1 MIRAYNDRYVM
12 DAANNMGEMLDYIQ
26 NICEIDLDDFWS
38 MFIMSGY
45 AGMFEKGVPAIVAGM
60 SGIELAIEI
69 VGKLEN
75 TKEMPDKYI
84 EYKTLSAYWIGWMI
98 AYYQWYSCRTFS
110 EIIEVISF
118 ENFKR
123 LHDEYRDYDNKQIIE
138 IIDAVMNQGTKET
151 NLSIIRKKSGLS
163 QRELSNLSGVNIR
176 SIQQYEQRA
185 KDINKAAAYSIKELA
200 RVLAC
205 RMEDLLEYKNAE

>member
-26 NICEIDLDDFWS
+26 NICEIDLNDFWS

-45 AGMFEKGVPAIVAGM
+45 ATLFEKGVPAVVAGM
-60 SGIELAIEI
+60 SGIELAVEI
-69 VGKLEN
+69 VGKFEE

-84 EYKTLSAYWIGWMI
+84 EYKTLSAYWIGWII
-98 AYYQWYSCRTFS
+98 AYYQWYSARTFA
-110 EIIEVISF
+110 EIVEVISF

-123 LHDEYRDYDNKQIIE
+123 LHDEYRDYENEQIIQ
-138 IIDAVMNQGTKET
+138 IIDAVMNQGEKET
-151 NLSIIRKKSGLS
+151 NLSKIRKKSGLS
-163 QRELSNLSGVNIR
+163 QRELAQLSGVNIR

-185 KDINKAAAYSIKELA
+185 KDINKAAAQSIKALA
-200 RVLAC
+200 GVLAC
-205 RMEDLLEYKNAE
+205 RMEALLEYTNE